1 MYAISLT
8 SIPPRFSRLGPV
20 LAALLAQR
28 PAPAHI
34 FLALPAQ
41 YTRFPGPVTPPP
53 LPDGVTLLR
62 SDTDLGPAT
71 KALPAARALAGT
83 DLRLIYCDDDWL
95 YAPGWA
101 AQLLTTGDAATT
113 GQAWDIARLGRTGT
127 GTDIAQGFA
136 GVCIRPAW
144 LAEMDM
150 DPPPEAVAVDDIWLS
165 GQLARQG
172 IPLRTRPSARQHMHP
187 AYDDAHALQDTT
199 ARDTANR
206 AAAARLHA
214 LYGIWPECPSPRTA
228 RAARS

>member
-28 PAPAHI
+28 PAPARV

-41 YTRFPGPVTPPP
+41 YSRYPGPVAPPP
-53 LPDGVTLLR
+53 LPDGVTLLH
-62 SDTDLGPAT
+62 SNTDLGPAT
-71 KALPAARALAGT
+71 KALPAAGALAGT

-101 AQLLTTGDAATT
+101 AQLLTRGEEATT

-144 LAEMDM
+144 LAAPDM
-150 DPPPEAVAVDDIWLS
+150 TPPPEARPVDDIWLS
-165 GQLARQG
+165 GQLARHG
-172 IPLRTRPSARQHMHP
+172 IPLRARPSARQQMRP
-187 AYDDAHALQDTT
+187 AYDDAHALQHTT

-206 AAAARLHA
+206 ACAARLHA
-214 LYGIWPECPSPRTA
+214 LYGIWPEPPAPRTA